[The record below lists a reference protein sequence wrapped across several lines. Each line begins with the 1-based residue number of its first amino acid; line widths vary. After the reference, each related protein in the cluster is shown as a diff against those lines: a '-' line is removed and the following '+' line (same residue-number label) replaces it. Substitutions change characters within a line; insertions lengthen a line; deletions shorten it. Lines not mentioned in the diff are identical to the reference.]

1 RRNKHCQVSTA
12 LLHLKAVGTDVV
24 AQEVTTCRVA
34 WKEYHTPTILVA
46 RAEGEASGVSV
57 SFSVQCILGFRG
69 SNSQS
74 PFLPFYA
81 SFTIINL
88 SYIALRNHRPK
99 GGGSRSKQVHRHRK
113 LQSFPSDSGSCGDG
127 VADEDLNSFQLG
139 WRSSK
144 QPFGIPMKKLLA
156 EELSR
161 ETEPKRRAPGV
172 IGRLMGLDGLP
183 LQLPANKHH
192 KGVSENNVKK
202 TTQAGKTQSSA
213 TLYGS
218 RSTRRSS
225 KHQQQ
230 FKDVFEVSEIPK
242 VESCRY
248 SSQGSVE
255 LKITDA
261 EMSFVEQKFMDAKRR
276 ATYQDLQSSQ
286 DSHDTL
292 EILDSNNDLLQKY
305 FKRPDS
311 LFKRHLD
318 DLQAAPSQS
327 HFDHIE
333 GTKSSDIENCEHGD
347 FSRKS
352 DREMK
357 GLNYN
362 RYHQKHHDGYSCHF
376 VRRHAIHSSQKSSK
390 LQFKGRDRADAVPTR
405 IVVLKPN
412 IGKVQNA
419 TKIGSSPCS
428 SQTFLS
434 ECGKGAEFSDIRFRD
449 TELNQRK
456 NLLENACHS
465 RQNSLESREIA
476 KEITSQMKN
485 SFNNGSM
492 IFSPSKFRG
501 YTWDDSPCS
510 FSGNESPEES
520 EVTPATLGKS
530 FDISNTISP
539 SFCFSE
545 SSVSREAKKRLSE
558 RWKMSLKSQ
567 QGHSISRSGTLAEML
582 AIPDKEMKAANF
594 DSISCGEGLRDK
606 LVSNGKPAGR
616 VEPLGISSR
625 DGWKDGCIGSLPR
638 SKSLPASSTAF
649 GSPRTI
655 LSHEALR
662 DDRFMMPKEAC
673 KREIKKVVKSL
684 DQRHCIN
691 TRSSKSG
698 HKKSWSSHSS
708 NIESNESSPDLNT
721 IQNKLKINLEEDLP
735 KQEVLAAESLAEI
748 LRDTSEV
755 TEDVAEVENDNAV
768 GSAESS
774 IKELTVGSSSRNS
787 VSFQPPVS
795 GLESSCCKDVDQPSP
810 VSVLEPSFTDDLSS
824 CSECFESLSVD
835 IQGLRMQ
842 LQLLKLESEEFVE
855 GSVVLI
861 HSDEDGG
868 EASTGISEDNG
879 LSKTGDSWES
889 SYMIDVLSE
898 SGIDRAQPDAFL
910 EVWHSPECPVSL
922 SVFDELEKRYSD
934 WTTCA
939 RSERRLLFDRINSG
953 IINIYEQ
960 FMSAQLWVSPTTATN
975 LCSKLI
981 KNGLQD
987 CLYRTLGNQ
996 GKAKD
1001 TALGKVLVSELQ
1013 WLNLRGDVDG
1023 IGREVESLLLDDLV
1037 AEIAVTWAYFT

>member
-1 RRNKHCQVSTA
+1 MQ
-12 LLHLKAVGTDVV
+12 
-24 AQEVTTCRVA
+24 
-34 WKEYHTPTILVA
+34 
-46 RAEGEASGVSV
+46 
-57 SFSVQCILGFRG
+57 
-69 SNSQS
+69 
-74 PFLPFYA
+74 
-81 SFTIINL
+81 
-88 SYIALRNHRPK
+88 RPK
-99 GGGSRSKQVHRHRK
+99 GSKQVHRHSK
-113 LQSFPSDSGSCGDG
+113 LQSFPSDSGAGGDG
-127 VADEDLNSFQLG
+127 VADEDSLG

-144 QPFGIPMKKLLA
+144 QPFGTPMKKLLA

-161 ETEPKRRAPGV
+161 QTEPKRRAPGV

-183 LQLPANKHH
+183 LQLPTNKHY

-202 TTQAGKTQSSA
+202 TAQAGKTQNSG

-218 RSTRRSS
+218 RSSRRSS
-225 KHQQQ
+225 KHQQE

-242 VESCRY
+242 VERFRY

-261 EMSFVEQKFMDAKRR
+261 EMSFVEQKFIDAKCR

-286 DSHDTL
+286 DSHDAL

-311 LFKRHLD
+311 LFKMHLD
-318 DLQAAPSQS
+318 DLQAAPSQT
-327 HFDHIE
+327 HFGHIE
-333 GTKSSDIENCEHGD
+333 GMKSSHIENYERGG
-347 FSRKS
+347 FSQKS

-357 GLNYN
+357 GMNYN
-362 RYHQKHHDGYSCHF
+362 RSHQKHHDGYSCHF
-376 VRRHAIHSSQKSSK
+376 ARRHAIHSSPKSSK
-390 LQFKGRDRADAVPTR
+390 LQFKGREEPDAVPTR

-412 IGKVQNA
+412 LGKVQNA
-419 TKIGSSPCS
+419 TKIDSSLCS
-428 SQTFLS
+428 SHTFLS
-434 ECGKGAEFSDIRFRD
+434 ECGKRAEFLDIRFRD

-456 NLLENACHS
+456 NLPDNAWHS

-485 SFNNGSM
+485 SLNNGSM
-492 IFSPSKFRG
+492 IFSSSKFRG
-501 YTWDDSPCS
+501 YTWDDSSCS
-510 FSGNESPEES
+510 FSGNESPDES
-520 EVTPATLGKS
+520 EETPATLGKS
-530 FDISNTISP
+530 FDINHAINPAS
-539 SFCFSE
+539 CFSE
-545 SSVSREAKKRLSE
+545 SSVSREAKKRLTE

-567 QGHSISRSGTLAEML
+567 QGHSSSRSGTLAEML
-582 AIPDKEMKAANF
+582 ASPDKEMKTANF

-606 LVSNGKPAGR
+606 LTSKGKPAGW

-638 SKSLPASSTAF
+638 SKSLPASSIAF
-649 GSPRTI
+649 GSPSTI
-655 LSHEALR
+655 LHHEGLR

-673 KREIKKVVKSL
+673 KRERKKVVKCL
-684 DQRHCIN
+684 DQRQCLN

-698 HKKSWSSHSS
+698 HKKSCCSHSS
-708 NIESNESSPDLNT
+708 NAEGNESSPDLNT
-721 IQNKLKINLEEDLP
+721 IQNKVKNNLEEDLP

-748 LRDTSEV
+748 LRDTSAV
-755 TEDVAEVENDNAV
+755 TEDVVDVANDNAV
-768 GSAESS
+768 GSSESS
-774 IKELTVGSSSRNS
+774 IKELSVGSSSRNS
-787 VSFQPPVS
+787 VPLQPPVS

-842 LQLLKLESEEFVE
+842 LQLLKLESVEFVE
-855 GSVVLI
+855 GPMLI
-861 HSDEDGG
+861 QSDEDGG
-868 EASTGISEDNG
+868 EASAGISEDNG
-879 LSKTGDSWES
+879 LRKSGDSWES

-898 SGIDRAQPDAFL
+898 SGIDRAQSEAFL

-934 WTTCA
+934 WTTCL

-960 FMSAQLWVSPTTATN
+960 FMSTQPWASPTTASN

-987 CLYRTLGNQ
+987 CLYMMLGSQ
-996 GKAKD
+996 GKVKY
-1001 TALGKVLVSELQ
+1001 TALGKVLVSELH
-1013 WLNLRGDVDG
+1013 WLNLRDDIDG

-1037 AEIAVTWAYFT
+1037 AEIAVI